1 MDPQP
6 QQPNVPPPPLSADVT
21 EMLRWTA
28 AVSALVGHPESV
40 EIQASVRTI
49 SCTFRDSEI
58 MDFWA
63 TAISAVSADSV
74 PDALG
79 ATVRATTTDSSLWR
93 VMLYAHLPAVS
104 R

>member
-6 QQPNVPPPPLSADVT
+6 QQPNVPPPLLSADIT

-49 SCTFRDSEI
+49 SCTFRDCEV
-58 MDFWA
+58 MDLWA

-79 ATVRATTTDSSLWR
+79 TIVRATTKDQSLWH
-93 VMLYAHLPAVS
+93 VTLYAHLPAVL
-104 R
+104 